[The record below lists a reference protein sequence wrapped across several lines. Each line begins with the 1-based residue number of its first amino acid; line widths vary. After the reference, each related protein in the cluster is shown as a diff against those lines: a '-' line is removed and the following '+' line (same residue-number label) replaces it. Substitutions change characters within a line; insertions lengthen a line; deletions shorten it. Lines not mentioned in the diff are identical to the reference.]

1 MNTNLSTQPVK
12 FSRHGFSL
20 VEVVLA
26 VGIMA
31 LGVVTILGLLPHGL
45 EMSRK
50 TANEQAETR
59 ILDLIT
65 GEMQTTNWTSL
76 NELSKEG
83 KQTRYFDDQG
93 LEITNADQDFDILLS
108 YVAEVNV
115 PVADVKLPTNRDGVD
130 VNNNLRRVMVKLIA
144 APLKNFDFNSPT
156 PGVSVKVFTQLIA
169 NTTLA
174 LDLP

>member
-1 MNTNLSTQPVK
+1 MNTHLPTLNVK
-12 FSRHGFSL
+12 FSHRGFSL

-59 ILDLIT
+59 ILDQIV
-65 GEMQTTNWTSL
+65 GEMQTTKWSSVDKL
-76 NELSKEG
+76 G
-83 KQTRYFDDQG
+83 RQTRYFDDQG
-93 LEITNADQDFDILLS
+93 LEITNGNQDFDILLS

-115 PVADVKLPTNRDGVD
+115 PDADVKLPTNRDGVD
-130 VNNNLRRVMVKLIA
+130 VSHNLRRVMVKLIA

>member
-1 MNTNLSTQPVK
+1 MNTHLPTLTVQ
-12 FSRHGFSL
+12 FSRRGFSL

-31 LGVVTILGLLPHGL
+31 LGVVTILGLLPHGM

-59 ILDLIT
+59 ILDQIV
-65 GEMQTTNWTSL
+65 GELQTTNWDSVGQF
-76 NELSKEG
+76 G

-93 LEITNADQDFDILLS
+93 LEITNGNQDFDVLLS

-115 PVADVKLPTNRDGVD
+115 PDADVKLPTNRDGVD
-130 VNNNLRRVMVKLIA
+130 VNHNLRRVMVKLISK
-144 APLKNFDFNSPT
+144 PLRNFDFNSPT
-156 PGVSVKVFTQLIA
+156 AGVQVKVFTQLIA